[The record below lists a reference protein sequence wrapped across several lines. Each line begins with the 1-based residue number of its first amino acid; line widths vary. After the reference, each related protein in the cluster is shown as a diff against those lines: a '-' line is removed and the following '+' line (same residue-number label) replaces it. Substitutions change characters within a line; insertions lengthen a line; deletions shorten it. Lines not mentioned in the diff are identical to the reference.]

1 MRILSSNTPTMIPG
15 GTATELTPMGITER
29 FADTP
34 GLEGLP
40 GDVARWLEALRRTTD
55 IRTEIVEEVAERIAA
70 GELATRAAVHETAAA
85 LYNSRS
91 G

>member
-1 MRILSSNTPTMIPG
+1 MIPAS
-15 GTATELTPMGITER
+15 TATKLTPMGTTER
-29 FADTP
+29 FADNS
-34 GLEGLP
+34 GL
-40 GDVARWLEALRRTTD
+40 ARWLEALRRTTD

>member
-1 MRILSSNTPTMIPG
+1 MIPAG
-15 GTATELTPMGITER
+15 RATELTPMGTTER

-40 GDVARWLEALRRTTD
+40 GDVARWLGALRRAPD

>member
-1 MRILSSNTPTMIPG
+1 MRILSSNTPTMIPAS
-15 GTATELTPMGITER
+15 TATKLTPMGTTER
-29 FADTP
+29 FADNS
-34 GLEGLP
+34 GQDGLP